1 MKNDDQPSQPWWKY
15 GHVWM
20 IIAGPVAVIVAG
32 IVTTVI
38 ALDTADPLV
47 AQDYYRRGIE
57 INKELA
63 AQGKAL
69 LPAQQGRNHAATPAA
84 SVRP

>member
-1 MKNDDQPSQPWWKY
+1 MKNNEHPSQPWWKF

-20 IIAGPVAVIVAG
+20 IIAGPVAVIIAG
-32 IVTTVI
+32 IVTTAI
-38 ALDTADPLV
+38 AMGTPDPLV

-69 LPAQQGRNHAATPAA
+69 LPAQQGRNHAATPVSA
-84 SVRP
+84 VKP